1 MNFDGLRKL
10 RSERARDAVGA
21 MELGAPAH
29 SLLRDDL
36 STVAFLSACVDAKL
50 WVDAV
55 RVMAMA
61 LPRREAAWW
70 ACLNARAAHDA
81 RSTPDEKA
89 AAALQA
95 AESWV
100 FKPSEE
106 QGQKAF
112 SLAELAGFD
121 CAESYAALAVFWS
134 GGNMAPPES
143 GVVLPPGEELV
154 GTAAAAAV
162 LLAAAAGDPQQIGAW
177 YERAMLSALDIA
189 RGGSGRI

>member
-10 RSERARDAVGA
+10 RSERARDAVG
-21 MELGAPAH
+21 ELELDPPARR
-29 SLLRDDL
+29 LLRDDL

-50 WVDAV
+50 WIDAV

-61 LPRREAAWW
+61 LPRREATWW
-70 ACLNARAAHDA
+70 ACLNARAAHEA
-81 RSTPDEKA
+81 RTEPDEQAGAALKA
-89 AAALQA
+89 A
-95 AESWV
+95 EEWV
-100 FKPSEE
+100 FKPSDE
-106 QGQKAF
+106 QGQKAHA
-112 SLAELAGFD
+112 LAERAGFD
-121 CAESYAALAVFWS
+121 CAESYAALAAFWS

-143 GVVLPPGEELV
+143 GVVLPPGEALA

-162 LLAAAAGDPQQIGAW
+162 LLAAAAGDPQKMDAW